1 MSVLNQMLKDLDQRR
16 ALPADLTLPGQQL
29 AAPRRPGFWLPISM
43 LLMLLC
49 AGTAWLFGWSGRQPV
64 IAAALPMTATA
75 DAVPLAT
82 DNKAGL
88 AAELTQNTQATNAEA
103 ANAEGADTEIADAQT
118 TSVQT
123 ANQMAIDTPAD
134 VSPTLSA
141 DLGPN
146 HEPAVL
152 AAPAFSHVESQHN
165 QSGSPAAASGQ
176 ADRAGVDDGGRL
188 HIEAVSTDA
197 VSTDAATIDT
207 AGTGDTPPAPHA
219 GPVQFRQLQR
229 LAQQQRWAE
238 LLNQLTPA
246 LRQAYPLQVLALEA
260 HAAAQLGRQQ
270 QALQAYQQ
278 WAQLAPGDGRAWL
291 GQALL
296 LDASGQHAQ
305 AQQLYQRA
313 WQLGGWSAP
322 TAQFIQ
328 QRLKQGQ

>member
-43 LLMLLC
+43 LVMLLC
-49 AGTAWLFGWSGRQPV
+49 AGTAWLFGWPGGQPV

-82 DNKAGL
+82 NNKAGL
-88 AAELTQNTQATNAEA
+88 AAELTQNAQATNAQA
-103 ANAEGADTEIADAQT
+103 ANAEIADAQT

-134 VSPTLSA
+134 VSPTISA

-152 AAPAFSHVESQHN
+152 TAPAFSHVESQHN

-188 HIEAVSTDA
+188 HIEAVSTN
-197 VSTDAATIDT
+197 AATIDT
-207 AGTGDTPPAPHA
+207 ASTGDPPPAPHA
-219 GPVQFRQLQR
+219 GPAQFRQLQR

-296 LDASGQHAQ
+296 LDASGQHGQ